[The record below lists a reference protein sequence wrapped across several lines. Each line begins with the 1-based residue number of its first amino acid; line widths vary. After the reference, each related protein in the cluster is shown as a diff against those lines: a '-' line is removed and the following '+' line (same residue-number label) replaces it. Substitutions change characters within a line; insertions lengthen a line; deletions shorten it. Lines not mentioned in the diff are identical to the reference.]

1 MMSMDSRTL
10 LMVGIIATSVH
21 HTSAMIERLSCAV
34 SREASQDEVELL
46 LRMARDAVNGLH
58 YTLEAYCVPSGYEEE
73 THFYWI
79 FKYFRERIREAEGYL
94 QALQNNPKEGEQ

>member
-1 MMSMDSRTL
+1 
-10 LMVGIIATSVH
+10 MVSIIATSVH
-21 HTSAMIERLSCAV
+21 HTSAVIERLACAV
-34 SREASQDEVELL
+34 SRKAQDEVERL

-79 FKYFRERIREAEGYL
+79 FKYFRERIREAETYL